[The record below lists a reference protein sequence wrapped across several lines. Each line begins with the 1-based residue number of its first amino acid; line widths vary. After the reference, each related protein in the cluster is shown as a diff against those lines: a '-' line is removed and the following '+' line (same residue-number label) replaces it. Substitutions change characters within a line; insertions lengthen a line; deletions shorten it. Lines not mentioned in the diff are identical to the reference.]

1 MATLCPRP
9 GFKVTF
15 CGSEGSVLTPCR
27 ERTFK
32 DFHHSSVCDTYV
44 PYKEVIPPSKGGYS
58 LEATRS
64 GGFNF
69 NLADLSRKYTFKRD
83 TGWLQECQG
92 EQETSLEVRLPR
104 TMLQFK
110 PLVSV
115 SKQHCPALD
124 TTALDCDHQNIH
136 HLPLPLSPGTVLCS
150 PHWFASL
157 WPISFYNIPQGTEA
171 LWGFFKFLF
180 LTQDINLK
188 H

>member
-1 MATLCPRP
+1 ME
-9 GFKVTF
+9 
-15 CGSEGSVLTPCR
+15 S
-27 ERTFK
+27 
-32 DFHHSSVCDTYV
+32 
-44 PYKEVIPPSKGGYS
+44 
-58 LEATRS
+58 TRS

-83 TGWLQECQG
+83 IGWLQECQG
-92 EQETSLEVRLPR
+92 ERETSLEVRLPR

-136 HLPLPLSPGTVLCS
+136 HLPLPLSPGTVVCS

-171 LWGFFKFLF
+171 LWGFFLISFYLHKILTLSTKLCTKDDKGSKILEEKDTIENKSWSRGGFL
-180 LTQDINLK
+180 
-188 H
+188 